1 MESPYSQF
9 PPFHKAISLAPL
21 HQQCDRAAID
31 MNFGNVFLTCAVF
44 RHDRSR
50 IYEVLRGWGLSA
62 IVLYLLNIGEP
73 S

>member
-1 MESPYSQF
+1 
-9 PPFHKAISLAPL
+9 
-21 HQQCDRAAID
+21 